1 MLAQALL
8 GVEKTDHNRCTS
20 LYRLYGLHPADVGA
34 TAGLLASSR
43 SLRRR
48 QEPWCPFQQR
58 VRWRMDK
65 VDVAFPWPG
74 DRAVAVSANF
84 GSWLLL
90 GVVASF
96 DVNEV
101 F

>member
-1 MLAQALL
+1 MAYILLML
-8 GVEKTDHNRCTS
+8 GP
-20 LYRLYGLHPADVGA
+20 RLACLRVHAACEGA
-34 TAGLLASSR
+34 KSHGAHS
-43 SLRRR
+43 
-48 QEPWCPFQQR
+48 QQR

>member
-48 QEPWCPFQQR
+48 QEPWCPFPTASSMEDGQSR
-58 VRWRMDK
+58 RR
-65 VDVAFPWPG
+65 FPLARRPG
-74 DRAVAVSANF
+74 
-84 GSWLLL
+84 GC
-90 GVVASF
+90 SF
-96 DVNEV
+96 CK
-101 F
+101 FW